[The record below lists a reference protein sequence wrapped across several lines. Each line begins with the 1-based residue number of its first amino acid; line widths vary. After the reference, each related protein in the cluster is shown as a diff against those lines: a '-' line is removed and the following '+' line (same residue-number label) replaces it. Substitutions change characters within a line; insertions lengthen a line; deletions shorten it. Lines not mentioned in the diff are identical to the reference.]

1 MNELTID
8 GKTYISS
15 KRAAEITGYARDYVG
30 QLAREGH
37 VVARL
42 VGRSWYVLESS
53 IREHRFGK
61 EGEEAAAA
69 AQKPGRPDA
78 MRTWDAPKYASEA
91 PQELEMPA
99 KDADTGRTDA
109 TTLAAM
115 HSAWQ
120 EWFSM
125 KGDISAEAAEEIAA
139 EEEVVIEEPA
149 EKMVEEEPGLDA
161 AKSVQDDAAPSNA
174 VSIPIERIR
183 PAPRPI
189 EAMGYQRPIS
199 TAHTTPAATPEPP
212 ARSTEMLAE
221 RPSRRARKGRGRSG
235 AALRA
240 LFIAVAVL
248 AAVIGVVGSGIA
260 DPLLAKYHVQNYA
273 EILNGGTEYAR

>member
-1 MNELTID
+1 MNELTLD

-61 EGEEAAAA
+61 EGGETADP
-69 AQKPGRPDA
+69 AQKAARPDA
-78 MRTWDAPKYASEA
+78 TRTWEAPKYASETM
-91 PQELEMPA
+91 QELEMQPKGVEQEA
-99 KDADTGRTDA
+99 LRANA

-125 KGDISAEAAEEIAA
+125 KNDISAEAAEEIAA
-139 EEEVVIEEPA
+139 EEEVVIEEPVLDDQ
-149 EKMVEEEPGLDA
+149 KSDQSEEVASD
-161 AKSVQDDAAPSNA
+161 A

-189 EAMGYQRPIS
+189 EAMGYQPPVRVAPEEPVAVPQEVRP
-199 TAHTTPAATPEPP
+199 
-212 ARSTEMLAE
+212 
-221 RPSRRARKGRGRSG
+221 RRAKAGKGRSS
-235 AALRA
+235 AALRS
-240 LFIAVAVL
+240 LFIAIAVL
-248 AAVIGVVGSGIA
+248 AAVVGTIGSGIV
-260 DPLLAKYHVQNYA
+260 DPLLATYHVRTYA
-273 EILNGGTEYAR
+273 EMLSGSTEYSR